1 MRTLLIFL
9 CLFSLLLP
17 LRAQQAHSIDN
28 TLLWEVSGNGLK
40 QPSYLFGTFHLL
52 GRDFLQKMPRVEEK
66 FQKTQAVVGE
76 MVIDSSAILTSM
88 SAMIMFNTTLDKL
101 LSPEDYQLVA
111 AYLKEVS
118 GFEITPF
125 NNMKPMTVQVLLS
138 TMEWA
143 KNNPGTGN
151 DVPMDAY
158 FQQQAATQGRK
169 VIGLETMED
178 QLQALYGQYTLERQA
193 EMLVRYV
200 REKDKNRTEM
210 QSMTLCYQNQ
220 DLACLQKLLFNT
232 ENYRPE
238 EMAVL
243 VDKRN
248 LKWMEKLPV
257 LMETSPVFVAVGAGH
272 LVGEN
277 GLVSLLRKQ
286 GYTLTPQAVK

>member
-1 MRTLLIFL
+1 
-9 CLFSLLLP
+9 
-17 LRAQQAHSIDN
+17 
-28 TLLWEVSGNGLK
+28 
-40 QPSYLFGTFHLL
+40 
-52 GRDFLQKMPRVEEK
+52 
-66 FQKTQAVVGE
+66 
-76 MVIDSSAILTSM
+76 
-88 SAMIMFNTTLDKL
+88 
-101 LSPEDYQLVA
+101 
-111 AYLKEVS
+111 
-118 GFEITPF
+118 
-125 NNMKPMTVQVLLS
+125 MTVQVLLS

-151 DVPMDAY
+151 DVPMDSY
-158 FQQQAATQGRK
+158 FQQQAVKQGRK

-193 EMLVRYV
+193 EMLARYV
-200 REKDKNRTEM
+200 REKDKNRAEM

-220 DLACLQKLLFNT
+220 DLACLQKLLFST

-238 EMAVL
+238 EMAAL
-243 VDKRN
+243 IDKRN

-286 GYTLTPQAVK
+286 GYTLTPKR